1 MGEDRGNET
10 AGSVE
15 YHDGRGRLPTVRNDE
30 GQGRRRE
37 KPAGKQGLL

>member
-1 MGEDRGNET
+1 MGEDRGNEA

-15 YHDGRGRLPTVRNDE
+15 YQRARATVRNVE
-30 GQGRRRE
+30 GRGRRRE